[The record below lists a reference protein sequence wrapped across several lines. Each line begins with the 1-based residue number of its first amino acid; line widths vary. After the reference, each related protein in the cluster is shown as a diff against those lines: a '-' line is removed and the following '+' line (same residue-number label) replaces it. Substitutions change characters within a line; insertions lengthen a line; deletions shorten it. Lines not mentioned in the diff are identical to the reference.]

1 MLIMKN
7 LYKKLFEIQHS
18 GLTFKK
24 TADNPFFHSKYLPL
38 DELVGGL
45 LPTLKKQG
53 LLITHST
60 HEKFVV
66 TSVID
71 IESGELVSSA
81 FPLQEGIDPQKIGS
95 AITYARRYNIG
106 QIFNIITDEDDDA
119 NASVASPE
127 PRHAF
132 IPTKTM
138 QHTTAQFGT
147 MFCPVC
153 KVDAAISKKTG
164 KPYCPNFKNHEKGVY
179 ISLIP
184 KPTENEIDFGQSLDE
199 DIDVLKM
206 GL

>member
-1 MLIMKN
+1 MKN
-7 LYKKLFEIQHS
+7 LLKKLHKIQ
-18 GLTFKK
+18 GLNLTFQK
-24 TADNPFFHSKYLPL
+24 TEENPFYHSKYLPL
-38 DELVGGL
+38 EELQKKINPVLQDNGL
-45 LPTLKKQG
+45 VVFHYTKNSCV
-53 LLITHST
+53 IT
-60 HEKFVV
+60 EVADV
-66 TSVID
+66 D
-71 IESGELVSSA
+71 SGESITSE
-81 FPLQEGIDPQKIGS
+81 FPLQAGLDPQKVGS
-95 AITYARRYNIG
+95 TITYAKRYSIG